1 MIDIADATDSDLE
14 AACRIAEES
23 LDLDREEA
31 TELPRLLWRE
41 DEGTTRVRLLAV
53 IGLDPVGVAVG
64 SIQGEEAFL
73 DLIAVVPGA
82 RNGGVARRLLTEWE
96 RRATGKGATRL
107 RAGENMHTYAW
118 PGVDVRYTAALCLL
132 RRFGYERTGIVYNMD
147 LSLEGFQ
154 GPSGQRVE
162 RLAAA
167 GIEVRRARHGDDRDA
182 LARHVRRLWSDI
194 WLRETAIA
202 VEKELPPLFL
212 ALRDGQ
218 IVGFAGHGI
227 YRPSFYGP
235 IATDPAEQRHGV
247 GAVLS
252 ALALADMA
260 SRDVKTAQ
268 IGWVAETAIPF
279 YSRTSGARL
288 GRCFWMLAKTIG
300 S

>member
-1 MIDIADATDSDLE
+1 MTDIADATDSDLE
-14 AACRIAEES
+14 AACRIAEEC
-23 LDLDREEA
+23 LDLDQDES
-31 TELPRLLWRE
+31 TELPRLLWHE

-53 IGLDPVGVAVG
+53 TGSEPVGVAIG

-96 RRATGKGATRL
+96 RRATATGAIRL
-107 RAGENMHTYAW
+107 RAGENMKTYAW
-118 PGVDVRYTAALCLL
+118 PGVDVRYTAGLCLL
-132 RRFGYERTGIVYNMD
+132 RRFGYERTNVVYNMD
-147 LSLEGFQ
+147 LPLEGFR
-154 GPSGQRVE
+154 GPSEERVE

-167 GIEVRRARHGDDRDA
+167 GIEVRRARHEDRDA
-182 LARHVRRLWSDI
+182 LAQHVRRLWTDI
-194 WLRETAIA
+194 WLRETLIA
-202 VEKELPPLFL
+202 VEKETPPLFL

-252 ALALADMA
+252 ALTLADMA
-260 SRDVKTAQ
+260 SRDVQTAQ

-279 YSRTSGARL
+279 YSRSSGARL
-288 GRCFWMLAKTIG
+288 GRCFWMLAKTVE

>member
-1 MIDIADATDSDLE
+1 MTDIADATDSDLE
-14 AACRIAEES
+14 AVCRIAEES
-23 LDLDREEA
+23 LDLDQGES
-31 TELPRLLWRE
+31 TDLPRPLWRE

-53 IGLDPVGVAVG
+53 TGSEPVGVAIG

-82 RNGGVARRLLTEWE
+82 RNGGVARGLLTEWE
-96 RRATGKGATRL
+96 RRATGTGAIRL
-107 RAGENMHTYAW
+107 RVGENMHTYAW
-118 PGVDVRYTAALCLL
+118 PGVDVRYTPGLCLL
-132 RRFGYERTGIVYNMD
+132 RRFGYERTNVVYNMD
-147 LSLEGFQ
+147 LSLEGFR
-154 GPSGQRVE
+154 GPSDERVE

-167 GIEVRRARHGDDRDA
+167 GIEVRRARYEDRDA
-182 LARHVRRLWSDI
+182 LAQHVRRLWPDI
-194 WLRETAIA
+194 WLRETGIA
-202 VEKELPPLFL
+202 VERETPPLFL

-288 GRCFWMLAKTIG
+288 GRCFWMLAKTID

>member
-1 MIDIADATDSDLE
+1 MTDIADATDSDLE
-14 AACRIAEES
+14 AACRIAAES
-23 LDLDREEA
+23 LDLDQGES
-31 TELPRLLWRE
+31 TDLPRPLWRE

-53 IGLDPVGVAVG
+53 TGSEPVGVAIG

-73 DLIAVVPGA
+73 DLIAVVPSA
-82 RNGGVARRLLTEWE
+82 RNAGVARRLLTEWE
-96 RRATGKGATRL
+96 RRATGTGAIRL
-107 RAGENMHTYAW
+107 RAGENTRTYGW
-118 PGVDVRYTAALCLL
+118 PGVDVRYTPGLCLL
-132 RRFGYERTGIVYNMD
+132 RRFGYERTNTVYNMD
-147 LSLEGFQ
+147 LSLEGFR
-154 GPSGQRVE
+154 GPSEDQVE

-167 GIEVRRARHGDDRDA
+167 GIEVRRARHEDRDA
-182 LARHVRRLWSDI
+182 LAQHVRRLWPDI
-194 WLRETAIA
+194 WLRETGIA
-202 VEKELPPLFL
+202 VERETPPLFL

-288 GRCFWMLAKTIG
+288 GRCFWMLAKTID